1 VDTLTPRPYQR
12 AAVDALFGYWSRA
25 EGNPVIVAPTGSGKS
40 VILGLFCRE
49 AVTRYKG
56 TRILVA
62 THVKELVE
70 QDHAALL
77 RCSVPAGIWSAGCGR
92 KERTDVL
99 VASVQSIYRSIL
111 DHDPFDLLL
120 IDECHLCP
128 DRGMGMYRQL
138 IERMRLQRPL
148 VKVAG
153 FTATPFRLGSGL
165 LTDGDVFDDI
175 AYEITIHELLAAGHL
190 APLTTRAGRQKI
202 DLEGIRIQKGE
213 YSTADLESSLAFDDV
228 TQNALDEAIARGADR
243 PFLVLDFAHLVET
256 HGPVDAIRVRR
267 RSKREGGGCVIDGC
281 PCRECECGALVSI
294 RSREC
299 PECGFGFPQAPVH
312 GAVASE
318 LAILSEPERHE
329 VRVVRYSEHTKNGN
343 KSLRVDYSNGFL
355 DVAREFVC
363 IEYGGYAR
371 ARACSW
377 WAKRAGGAVPRTVAE
392 ALERQ
397 EEIRKVAAVWTI
409 RRGKYD
415 EIVRVEE
422 A

>member
-1 VDTLTPRPYQR
+1 M
-12 AAVDALFGYWSRA
+12 
-25 EGNPVIVAPTGSGKS
+25 IVAPTGSGKS

-49 AVTRYKG
+49 AITRYKG

-77 RCSVPAGIWSAGCGR
+77 RCGVPAGIWSAGCGR
-92 KERTDVL
+92 KERADVL

-111 DHDPFDLLL
+111 DHEPFDLLL

-138 IERMRLQRPL
+138 IERMKAQRPQ

-202 DLEGIRIQKGE
+202 DLEGIRIQKGD
-213 YSTADLESSLAFDDV
+213 YSTQDLAASLAFDNV
-228 TQNALDEAIARGADR
+228 TEHALDEAIVRGADR
-243 PFLVLDFAHLVET
+243 RSWLVFCVSVWHAEQAARLLKERGIAAEAVHGGTSGEERARIVDDFRAGRLRAVTNCQVLTTGFDAPMVDMLIMLRPTKSCGLYVQMVGRGMRTAEGKRDCLVLDFAHLVET

-299 PECGFGFPQAPVH
+299 PECGFEFPQAPAH
-312 GAVASE
+312 DAVASE
-318 LAILSEPERHE
+318 LAILSEPERCE
-329 VRVVRYSEHTKNGN
+329 VRAVRYSEHVKAGN
-343 KSLRVDYSNGFL
+343 KSLRVD
-355 DVAREFVC
+355 
-363 IEYGGYAR
+363 
-371 ARACSW
+371 
-377 WAKRAGGAVPRTVAE
+377 
-392 ALERQ
+392 
-397 EEIRKVAAVWTI
+397 
-409 RRGKYD
+409 
-415 EIVRVEE
+415 
-422 A
+422 